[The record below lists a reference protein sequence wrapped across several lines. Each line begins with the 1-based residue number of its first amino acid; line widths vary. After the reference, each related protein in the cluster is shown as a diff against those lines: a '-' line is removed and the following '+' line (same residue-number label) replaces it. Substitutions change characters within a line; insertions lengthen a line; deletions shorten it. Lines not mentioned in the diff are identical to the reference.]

1 MKFASEV
8 KHGEIIILEGA
19 PYKVISA
26 EKHTGTAKMSS
37 VVHMKLKNIKTGGD
51 TERRFRP
58 EEKIENA
65 VVERKNMEYIYDEGE
80 NYYFMDQNTYEQI
93 PIHKNILGP
102 ITRFLQPNTVLPVEF
117 FNSEPINVIFPETV
131 TLKVTTTGSAVKG
144 DSDAVWK
151 SAVLE
156 NGMEI
161 KVPPFIEVGDTV
173 KVNVYTGQYVERVKE
188 KG

>member
-1 MKFASEV
+1 VKFASEI
-8 KHGEIIILEGA
+8 KNGEIIIIEGT

-26 EKHTGTAKMSS
+26 EKHAGTAKMAS
-37 VVHMKLKNIKTGGD
+37 VVHLKIRNIKTGNE
-51 TERRFRP
+51 TEKRFRP

-65 VVERKNMEYIYDEGE
+65 VVERKNMEYIYDEGD
-80 NYYFMDQNTYEQI
+80 NYYFMDQTTYEQI
-93 PIHKNILGP
+93 PIHKNVLGP
-102 ITRFLQPNTVLPVEF
+102 IVKFIQPNTVLPVEF
-117 FNSEPINVIFPETV
+117 FNNEPINVIFPETV
-131 TLKVTTTGSAVKG
+131 TLKVSSTGSGVKG

-161 KVPPFIEVGDTV
+161 NVPPFIEVGDTV

-188 KG
+188 KD

>member
-1 MKFASEV
+1 MKFATEV
-8 KHGEIIILEGA
+8 KNGEIIIIEGV

-26 EKHTGTAKMSS
+26 EKHAGTAKMGSA
-37 VVHMKLKNIKTGGD
+37 VHMKLKNIKTGSE

-65 VVERKNMEYIYDEGE
+65 MVERKNMEYIYDEGE
-80 NYYFMDQNTYEQI
+80 NYYFMDQSTFEQI

-102 ITRFLQPNTVLPVEF
+102 ITKFIQPNTVLPVEF
-117 FNSEPINVIFPETV
+117 YNGEPINVLFPETV
-131 TLKVTTTGSAVKG
+131 TLKVTTTGSGVKG

-161 KVPPFIEVGDTV
+161 NVPPFIEVGDTV

>member
-1 MKFASEV
+1 M
-8 KHGEIIILEGA
+8 
-19 PYKVISA
+19 
-26 EKHTGTAKMSS
+26 
-37 VVHMKLKNIKTGGD
+37 
-51 TERRFRP
+51 
-58 EEKIENA
+58 
-65 VVERKNMEYIYDEGE
+65 
-80 NYYFMDQNTYEQI
+80 
-93 PIHKNILGP
+93 
-102 ITRFLQPNTVLPVEF
+102 
-117 FNSEPINVIFPETV
+117 